1 MAKLGTLTPEEVQ
14 DLGMYEYQIGISL
27 DKLNLLKSNNNYM
40 AGYMTAML
48 TNKDSKHR

>member
-1 MAKLGTLTPEEVQ
+1 MAKLGTLTPKEVQ

-48 TNKDSKHR
+48 TNSNKKHR